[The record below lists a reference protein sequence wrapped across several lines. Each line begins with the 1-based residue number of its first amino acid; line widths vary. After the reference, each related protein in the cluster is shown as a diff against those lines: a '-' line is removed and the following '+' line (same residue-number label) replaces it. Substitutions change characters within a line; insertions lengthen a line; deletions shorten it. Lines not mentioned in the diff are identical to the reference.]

1 MGRYKQW
8 IGILTAIDTIWCERE
23 LAAIPDW
30 TSSGHVRRC
39 SVADTHI
46 KSLSSGIY
54 PSILS
59 LPIIMGRYMFFI
71 APFIAFDTIWCERE
85 LAAIPNWTS
94 SAHLWGCSMADTHIK
109 SLSSGIY
116 PTILSLPIIMGR
128 YKQWIDILKAIDT
141 MWCERE
147 LAAITNWTSSGHLRA
162 ETHIKIL
169 SSGILSFYPIVTN
182 HNGPLQAMDWY
193 TNSDRYDMV
202 REGACGHPRLDLIR
216 SPMGL

>member
-23 LAAIPDW
+23 LAAILDW

-46 KSLSSGIY
+46 KSLSIGIY

-59 LPIIMGRYMFFI
+59 LPIIMGRYKLFI

-109 SLSSGIY
+109 SLSIGIY
-116 PTILSLPIIMGR
+116 PTILLLPIIMGR
-128 YKQWIDILKAIDT
+128 YKQWIDILTAIDT
-141 MWCERE
+141 IWCERE
-147 LAAITNWTSSGHLRA
+147 LAAISNWISSGHVRRCSVA
-162 ETHIKIL
+162 DTHIKSL
-169 SSGILSFYPIVTN
+169 SSGIYPSILSLPIIM
-182 HNGPLQAMDWY
+182 G
-193 TNSDRYDMV
+193 RYMFFIASFIAFDTIW
-202 REGACGHPRLDLIR
+202 C
-216 SPMGL
+216 